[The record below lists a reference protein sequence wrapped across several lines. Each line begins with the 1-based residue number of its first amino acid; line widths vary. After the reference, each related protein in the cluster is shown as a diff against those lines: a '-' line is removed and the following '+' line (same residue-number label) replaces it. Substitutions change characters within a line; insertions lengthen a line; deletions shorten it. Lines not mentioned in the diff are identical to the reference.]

1 KPAATRARAARA
13 PATQAEPT
21 PEPAD
26 EDAPAEPAD
35 EDSPADEDNDWD
47 LSPLPRTSTLP
58 RAAGRRSARSPLR
71 ASRYSLRSL
80 ALTRRP
86 LHPVSPHPPGGT
98 PWQVRSNARL
108 TPARRATPAS
118 SDPCIAASRRS
129 RSRSGRTTR
138 SPAAGRSTTS
148 GPL

>member
-98 PWQVRSNARL
+98 PWQRSEEHTSELQSRFDLVCRL
-108 TPARRATPAS
+108 LLEKKKTKANK
-118 SDPCIAASRRS
+118 
-129 RSRSGRTTR
+129 
-138 SPAAGRSTTS
+138 
-148 GPL
+148 